1 MNTPGLDPTNPC
13 CCPVVNFVTTC
24 SPLAKAGRAGIAD
37 EVQTLAQ
44 IDGVLNH
51 SSPLLLQNHHCHQQP
66 HRPPGSLDAL
76 FLPQSDLPQMLIIGK
91 TQKQRGQVN
100 VVGRLLFFLFFFSLV
115 CCFFRVAP
123 GIQAMSSTYTTAH
136 GIARSLTH

>member
-100 VVGRLLFFLFFFSLV
+100 VVGRLLFFLKRRKKPKRNAVILQGRTLSWSRDP
-115 CCFFRVAP
+115 RVPSAGP
-123 GIQAMSSTYTTAH
+123 CDF
-136 GIARSLTH
+136 